1 VAKASANLFPYV
13 HLVPAA
19 APASPAAGAER
30 IYLDS
35 GDGNKLKRKNSS
47 GTVTTVEGG
56 GGTAVKDRRWQ
67 AGASETTIDELNDD
81 SLDAAWVRVDG
92 TGAAS
97 GNVTWLEEADVLS
110 VKHTAADT
118 GNASHGMVR
127 PIGTA
132 PATGDAWVTCL
143 TMFAAPNTNYV
154 LAGLVIS
161 DGTTHGSGK
170 QVFAELG
177 SNAGSAN
184 QQGLTAVAGS
194 NWNNTGATVSSTLS
208 GPPIGT
214 PMFIRLVYRGSS
226 QWRADFSPNGT
237 QWITGGSMVTQS
249 SFTPSH
255 VGYYSRDGGSGLLA
269 IASFDMIRRVASV
282 S

>member
-1 VAKASANLFPYV
+1 MKAEDNPFPYV
-13 HLVPAA
+13 TLVEQAS
-19 APASPAAGAER
+19 APATPASGKAKLWRGTDNKNYVLDDAGASTE
-30 IYLDS
+30 YPGS
-35 GDGNKLKRKNSS
+35 G
-47 GTVTTVEGG
+47 GG
-56 GGTAVKDRRWQ
+56 GGTVKDRRWL
-67 AGASETTIDELNDD
+67 AGASETSIDEFNND

-92 TGAAS
+92 TGAAA

-110 VKHTAADT
+110 AKHTAADT

-143 TMFAAPNTNYV
+143 TMFATPNTNYA

-177 SNAGSAN
+177 SNASPAN

-194 NWNNTGATVSSTLS
+194 NWNNTGATVSSTLL

-214 PMFIRLVYRGSS
+214 PMYIRLVYRGSS

-237 QWITGGSMVTQS
+237 QWITGGSMVTQA

-255 VGYYSRDGGSGLLA
+255 VGYHSRDGASGLQA
-269 IASFDMIRRVASV
+269 IASFDMIRRVAGV